1 MDLFSKLQKTPGNMF
16 LIPLADI
23 LKLKKKRKK
32 RQRNREIHGGVRAI
46 SLLLRQIISGTVSL
60 L

>member
-23 LKLKKKRKK
+23 LKLKKEEKK
-32 RQRNREIHGGVRAI
+32 EKKQGDTRRCVGN
-46 SLLLRQIISGTVSL
+46 
-60 L
+60 

>member
-23 LKLKKKRKK
+23 LKLKKKEEKREKK
-32 RQRNREIHGGVRAI
+32 QGDTRRCVGN
-46 SLLLRQIISGTVSL
+46 
-60 L
+60 

>member
-23 LKLKKKRKK
+23 LKLKKKQQKK
-32 RQRNREIHGGVRAI
+32 KKQRDAQRCVGN
-46 SLLLRQIISGTVSL
+46 
-60 L
+60 